1 MGGKKKVLL
10 ALFVL
15 IVLLGGF
22 LVARGYPD
30 WALNVMQREGTT
42 FVVTGSVDANITNT
56 EINAYVTNTTI
67 TIEPSDGAEFIIK
80 PAAAAVFNIQ
90 GQVDANITNTE
101 LDVYVT
107 NSTITIEPSST
118 AEFIIKPAEA
128 VVFNVQGQVDANI
141 TNTELDVNVTNSTIT
156 ITPEAE
162 AVFEVKPS
170 AGVTFNIEGDVNA
183 TIQGTASVSIDN
195 ATVTID
201 TATIRENVETE
212 GKVKTKW
219 GSQTITSG
227 SFAQLLA
234 YTNTETYD
242 VYLESVGAVG
252 YMDSSPYNPMYLGY
266 GIIVVEVFDASS
278 TLAFD
283 LTYDIAQLPHNFDPA
298 IRIPPNWEIR
308 VYAYNYSPDTRRF
321 EGWILL
327 SYR

>member
-1 MGGKKKVLL
+1 MNEKKKTL
-10 ALFVL
+10 ALLFVL
-15 IVLLGGF
+15 AVCLGVV
-22 LVARGYPD
+22 LVAKGYPD

-42 FVVTGSVDANITNT
+42 FVVTGLVDANITNT
-56 EINAYVTNTTI
+56 EINANITNTTI
-67 TIEPSDGAEFIIK
+67 TIEP
-80 PAAAAVFNIQ
+80 AA
-90 GQVDANITNTE
+90 GT
-101 LDVYVT
+101 
-107 NSTITIEPSST
+107 
-118 AEFIIKPAEA
+118 
-128 VVFNVQGQVDANI
+128 
-141 TNTELDVNVTNSTIT
+141 
-156 ITPEAE
+156 
-162 AVFEVKPS
+162 VFEVKPS
-170 AGVTFNIEGDVNA
+170 ADVTFNITGDVNA

-227 SFAQLLA
+227 SFVQLFA

-252 YMDSSPYNPMYLGY
+252 YMDASPYNPMYLGY
-266 GIIVVEVFDASS
+266 GIIVVEVFDESN
-278 TLAFD
+278 TLVFD

-298 IRIPPNWEIR
+298 LRIPPNWEVR
-308 VYAYNYSPDTRRF
+308 VYAYNYSPDTRTF